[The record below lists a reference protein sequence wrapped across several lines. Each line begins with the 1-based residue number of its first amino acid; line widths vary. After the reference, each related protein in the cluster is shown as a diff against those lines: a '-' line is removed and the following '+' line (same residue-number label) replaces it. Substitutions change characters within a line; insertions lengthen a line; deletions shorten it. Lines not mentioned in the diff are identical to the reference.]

1 MYTDTTHDI
10 TAWNSYYVVPT
21 CLSLSLSLSL
31 SMCLQTPSTTT
42 MKPGKLDVEVDL
54 AEDPIA
60 WGNIPTILR
69 KNSNIL

>member
-1 MYTDTTHDI
+1 MDLI
-10 TAWNSYYVVPT
+10 LSGSYVST
-21 CLSLSLSLSL
+21 FL
-31 SMCLQTPSTTT
+31 SMCLQTASTTT

-60 WGNIPTILR
+60 WGNIPAILR